1 VFALREVLRIDR
13 RKKIAGRY
21 IKTQANKYASTKKGV
36 SEKQF
41 GDTVKENESNCT
53 RHRHGRR
60 KFDGRMLM

>member
-1 VFALREVLRIDR
+1 MFALREVSRIDG
-13 RKKIAGRY
+13 RKKLQDD
-21 IKTQANKYASTKKGV
+21 IKTQAKKYPSTKKGV